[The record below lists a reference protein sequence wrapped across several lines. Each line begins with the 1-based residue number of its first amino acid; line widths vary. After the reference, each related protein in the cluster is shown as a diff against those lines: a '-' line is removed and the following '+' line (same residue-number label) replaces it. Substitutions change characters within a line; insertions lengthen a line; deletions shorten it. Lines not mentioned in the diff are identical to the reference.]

1 MKSTALKENKDF
13 RRLYYRGKSSA
24 SKNLVTYV
32 MKCKRPG
39 VRVGITTGKKIGKAY
54 RRNRARRVIRVAFS
68 QLEGRFCANCDIV
81 FVARTS
87 TCEVKMQQVLADM
100 EKQLIQLGVI
110 E

>member
-39 VRVGITTGKKIGKAY
+39 VRVGITTGKKIGKA
-54 RRNRARRVIRVAFS
+54 AFS
-68 QLEGRFCANCDIV
+68 QLEGRICANCDIV